1 MADTYIERNKRIE
14 ELHKLELIRNSLSL
28 ALDLDVDRIQWQTE
42 AKEPTIMILG
52 SVSHLVKLWD
62 VELRKQGLLT
72 IDDFYKRDGVQNVR

>member
-14 ELHKLELIRNSLSL
+14 ELHKLELLRNSLSL
-28 ALDLDVDRIQWQTE
+28 ALDLDIDRIQWQTE

-52 SVSHLVKLWD
+52 SVPHLLKLWD
-62 VELRKQGLLT
+62 IELRKQGLLT